1 MFFLRSKCILPYKA
15 LLTFDAFTSR
25 IKHEIKPKKTQK
37 TPSDQDSL
45 NKIFKNTCT
54 YIFDQIYNFEQKYTA
69 LFPTS
74 FALSRPHLH

>member
-1 MFFLRSKCILPYKA
+1 MH
-15 LLTFDAFTSR
+15 LLVVLNTKLSQ
-25 IKHEIKPKKTQK
+25 KKPQK